1 MSLASFLILLFAIQM
16 GWMARQCHFIQVS
29 VYSWVQGRIQDLA
42 QRGDKSGA
50 KRKKKF
56 VVPPWAPQGGDRGG
70 QNSHSPKI
78 LHHLLN
84 EFTRKYQEK
93 NLSPPPWIT
102 QGGDILAVPPPEL
115 LRRGTIL
122 RGGKVPPPQIALGG
136 DSPLVPPPVSALV
149 CHEPNCL
156 DVWYIGR
163 IDNCFIWPGNM
174 RKRNIRDPY
183 LNGLTPSML
192 MLMLHLSGKTP

>member
-70 QNSHSPKI
+70 QNLRGRGKSSVLSKKIQENIKKKICVPPLNHSG
-78 LHHLLN
+78 
-84 EFTRKYQEK
+84 
-93 NLSPPPWIT
+93 
-102 QGGDILAVPPPEL
+102 GGDILAVPPL
-115 LRRGTIL
+115 NCS
-122 RGGKVPPPQIALGG
+122 GGGQSSGGGPPGQSPIPPPLY
-136 DSPLVPPPVSALV
+136 PLLCSILTAKSQTELRYQSIYRYLPVL
-149 CHEPNCL
+149 
-156 DVWYIGR
+156 
-163 IDNCFIWPGNM
+163 
-174 RKRNIRDPY
+174 
-183 LNGLTPSML
+183 
-192 MLMLHLSGKTP
+192 